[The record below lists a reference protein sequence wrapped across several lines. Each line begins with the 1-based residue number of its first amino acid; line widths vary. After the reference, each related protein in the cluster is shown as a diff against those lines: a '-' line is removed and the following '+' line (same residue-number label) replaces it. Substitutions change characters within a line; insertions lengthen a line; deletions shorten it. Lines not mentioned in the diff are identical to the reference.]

1 MYYLL
6 ELCCCSTK
14 ERPLGKLDTDS
25 SLLPPSIRVC
35 AFIWASFVKLPPFFL
50 KLPFRARKNK
60 ESIAKHYL

>member
-25 SLLPPSIRVC
+25 SLLPPSICVC
-35 AFIWASFVKLPPFFL
+35 VHLGIICKMPPFFL

>member
-25 SLLPPSIRVC
+25 YLLPPSVYVC
-35 AFIWASFVKLPPFFL
+35 AFIWASFVKCLHFSSNYPL
-50 KLPFRARKNK
+50 GQEKTKN
-60 ESIAKHYL
+60 L